1 MLMHHDNIRGFHVAT
16 AEMPHMESISAGIYL
31 PVGSRYEDASV
42 NGVAHFLE
50 HMIFKGTTSR
60 NALDLAIAIEGA
72 GGTINAFT
80 TEDMTC
86 LETRGPAELLPD
98 FLEVMSDMLWNSTF
112 LVEEIEREREVIAE
126 EIVMYQENPGDHLHD
141 LLSSALWP
149 QHALGRPITGT
160 EASILGINQDT
171 LRNFAESFYSAEGL
185 TLAVAGNVKR
195 EDVLQLAEKYLP
207 AASTPAKTFEVF
219 DPEKRVIPEEIL
231 PLLHDQRDIEQVHL
245 AIAYHTSGRH
255 SDDRHVLRMLSF
267 LLGETMSSRL
277 FQELR
282 EKRGL
287 CYSVT
292 SDYSLYDDTGTFEIH
307 VGLDAQRLQECV
319 TTLHELIKDVIES
332 GFTQAELDQ
341 SKRYADGQAR
351 VGLESTH
358 SRMSWMGDSLMSFG
372 KIIDPEEA
380 RSTLASVSL
389 QDITDLTAKLFTRDN
404 VAIASIG
411 PHSDQEMREA
421 LEALF

>member
-1 MLMHHDNIRGFHVAT
+1 MLTHHDTIRGFNVAT

-31 PVGSRYEDASV
+31 PVGSRYEDASL
-42 NGVAHFLE
+42 NGIAHFLE
-50 HMIFKGTTSR
+50 HMIFKGTSSR
-60 NALDLAIAIEGA
+60 SALDLAIAVEGA
-72 GGTINAFT
+72 GGSINAFT

-98 FLEVMSDMLWNSTF
+98 FIEVMADMLWNSTF
-112 LVEEIEREREVIAE
+112 LNEEIEREREVIAE
-126 EIVMYQENPGDHLHD
+126 EIVMYQENPGDHLND
-141 LLSSALWP
+141 ILSAALWP
-149 QHALGRPITGT
+149 RHPLGRPITGT
-160 EASILGINQDT
+160 EASILGINQEA
-171 LRNFAESFYSAEGL
+171 LRSFAADYYSAEGL

-195 EDVLQLAEKYLP
+195 EDVLKLADKYLP
-207 AASTPAKTFEVF
+207 SAAHPAPTFITF
-219 DPEKRVIPEEIL
+219 DPEKRVIPEEVL

-255 SDDRHVLRMLSF
+255 SEDRHVLRMLSF
-267 LLGETMSSRL
+267 MLGETMSSRL

-287 CYSVT
+287 CYSIST
-292 SDYSLYDDTGTFEIH
+292 DYSLYDDTGTFEIH
-307 VGLDAQRLQECV
+307 VGLDAQRLDECV
-319 TTLHELIKDVIES
+319 QTLRDLIRDVIES
-332 GFTQAELDQ
+332 GFTQSELDQ

-372 KIIDPEEA
+372 KIIDPDEA
-380 RSTLASVSL
+380 RSILASVSL
-389 QDITDLTAKLFTRDN
+389 QDLDELVSKLFSRSN

-411 PHSDQEMREA
+411 PHTDAQMRDA